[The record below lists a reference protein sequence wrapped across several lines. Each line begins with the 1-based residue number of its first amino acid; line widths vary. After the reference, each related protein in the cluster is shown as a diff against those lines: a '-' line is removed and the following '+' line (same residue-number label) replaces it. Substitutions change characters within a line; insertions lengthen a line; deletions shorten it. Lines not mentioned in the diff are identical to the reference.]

1 MMATN
6 PQIIKSDTTITSYA
20 DKEETKQMT
29 PSKNGGMEQE
39 IYEMFDH
46 YAGTH
51 PGTMYVYYGTEQ
63 GSYLQWPETGLPA
76 KFNPPDKSWYQ
87 VGLSGNGSIVRT
99 DPYID
104 GISKEMIVSNVRTFY
119 DSSGKTLGVLGID
132 VEQSTISNM
141 LNQMK
146 TGTTGYSMI
155 VHKTGVVLADGN
167 NPENNFKTLKDLN
180 ISGLD
185 KLLTQEDAFH
195 VEISGVN
202 YIVNPHTVADTD
214 WILATFI
221 TNKELNKEAN
231 QILLLI
237 VFLSIVLLLI
247 AILLITIASNTITKP
262 IKRSS
267 EYLKQIATGD
277 FSINVESKLLLRQD
291 EVGTIANAIQEM
303 KYSLGQL
310 VNSIKQESASMESVV
325 LNVMDNVISLNDN
338 LEDISATTE
347 ELAAG
352 MEETSAATYEMSATS
367 QEIEKA
373 VQSIAGK
380 SQEGSFAAEQI
391 NARAENTKTNVNQAQ
406 AKAIHVLTNTKEK
419 LDKAIEESKMVNEIT
434 ILTQSIMQIT
444 AQTNLLS
451 LNAAIEAA
459 RAGEAGLGFSV
470 VADEIRKLA
479 DQSKENATKIQAVTV
494 KVIDTVNNLTS
505 SSNDLLNFVS
515 NDVVN
520 DYKILLDVADNYS
533 KDAVYVDD
541 LVTEF
546 SATTEQL
553 LASIQNMLSSI
564 KEISDST
571 NEGANGTSDIA
582 GKVVDANDMSSNVRN
597 QVLRTKESLEK
608 LNTEISR
615 FTL

>member
-1 MMATN
+1 
-6 PQIIKSDTTITSYA
+6 
-20 DKEETKQMT
+20 
-29 PSKNGGMEQE
+29 
-39 IYEMFDH
+39 
-46 YAGTH
+46 
-51 PGTMYVYYGTEQ
+51 
-63 GSYLQWPETGLPA
+63 
-76 KFNPPDKSWYQ
+76 
-87 VGLSGNGSIVRT
+87 
-99 DPYID
+99 
-104 GISKEMIVSNVRTFY
+104 
-119 DSSGKTLGVLGID
+119 
-132 VEQSTISNM
+132 
-141 LNQMK
+141 
-146 TGTTGYSMI
+146 
-155 VHKTGVVLADGN
+155 
-167 NPENNFKTLKDLN
+167 
-180 ISGLD
+180 
-185 KLLTQEDAFH
+185 
-195 VEISGVN
+195 
-202 YIVNPHTVADTD
+202 
-214 WILATFI
+214 
-221 TNKELNKEAN
+221 
-231 QILLLI
+231 
-237 VFLSIVLLLI
+237 
-247 AILLITIASNTITKP
+247 
-262 IKRSS
+262 
-267 EYLKQIATGD
+267 
-277 FSINVESKLLLRQD
+277 
-291 EVGTIANAIQEM
+291 
-303 KYSLGQL
+303 
-310 VNSIKQESASMESVV
+310 
-325 LNVMDNVISLNDN
+325 LNDN